1 MQDNTAYNMAQLNK
15 YASSE
20 NVYDTPRREDV
31 KSIAVHK
38 TKKGRFRVG
47 CFALLS
53 MFAITFAT
61 TAVLLSLVQLTLM
74 LTQEKQMQEAVKEAI
89 DAFRFE
95 YSSMQGNISDQLK
108 ELLDL
113 IKASNIQLSTTMTTA
128 ATITTTTSSLE
139 VCGGPGWRRIAFIN
153 MTDPNQNC
161 PQGLTLTDYSIR
173 SCGRTHTENLNCS
186 TVTFPVDDTPYNK
199 VCGRATAYRWGDN
212 FAFAGYNQS
221 RETINGAYV
230 DGLSLTHGSPRTH
243 IWTFA
248 SGFFNGTGEDA
259 APNFRCPC
267 DPGNTHGSPPFVG
280 NDYFCDSVAIADND
294 LRFYPNNALWDGRD
308 LLNPCYG
315 LNSPPWFNKTLPEPT
330 TDDIELRMCFSS
342 DVSAS
347 NIAIEKLELYVQ

>member
-61 TAVLLSLVQLTLM
+61 TAMLLSLVQLTLM
-74 LTQEKQMQEAVKEAI
+74 LTQEKQMQEAVKETV

-95 YSSMQGNISDQLK
+95 YSSTQGNISDQLK

-128 ATITTTTSSLE
+128 ATITTTTSFLE
-139 VCGGPGWRRIAFIN
+139 VCGGPEWRRVAFIN

-173 SCGRTHTENLNCS
+173 SCGRTHI
-186 TVTFPVDDTPYNK
+186 
-199 VCGRATAYRWGDN
+199 YRK
-212 FAFAGYNQS
+212 FK
-221 RETINGAYV
+221 
-230 DGLSLTHGSPRTH
+230 
-243 IWTFA
+243 
-248 SGFFNGTGEDA
+248 
-259 APNFRCPC
+259 
-267 DPGNTHGSPPFVG
+267 
-280 NDYFCDSVAIADND
+280 
-294 LRFYPNNALWDGRD
+294 
-308 LLNPCYG
+308 LLICYI
-315 LNSPPWFNKTLPEPT
+315 S
-330 TDDIELRMCFSS
+330 C
-342 DVSAS
+342 
-347 NIAIEKLELYVQ
+347 

>member
-74 LTQEKQMQEAVKEAI
+74 LTQEKEMQEAMKEAI

-95 YSSMQGNISDQLK
+95 YSSTQGNISDQLK

-113 IKASNIQLSTTMTTA
+113 IKASSIQLSTTMTTA

-161 PQGLTLTDYSIR
+161 PQGLALTDYSIR

-186 TVTFPVDDTPYNK
+186 SVTFTVDVHHTTKCVEEQQHIVGEITLHLLDTIKAVKQSMVPMWMDSVSHMDHQGHTSGHSLVAFSMEPVKMQPQT
-199 VCGRATAYRWGDN
+199 
-212 FAFAGYNQS
+212 FAALVIL
-221 RETINGAYV
+221 ETLMAL
-230 DGLSLTHGSPRTH
+230 LSLWEMTT
-243 IWTFA
+243 
-248 SGFFNGTGEDA
+248 
-259 APNFRCPC
+259 
-267 DPGNTHGSPPFVG
+267 
-280 NDYFCDSVAIADND
+280 SVTV
-294 LRFYPNNALWDGRD
+294 
-308 LLNPCYG
+308 LL
-315 LNSPPWFNKTLPEPT
+315 
-330 TDDIELRMCFSS
+330 
-342 DVSAS
+342 
-347 NIAIEKLELYVQ
+347 